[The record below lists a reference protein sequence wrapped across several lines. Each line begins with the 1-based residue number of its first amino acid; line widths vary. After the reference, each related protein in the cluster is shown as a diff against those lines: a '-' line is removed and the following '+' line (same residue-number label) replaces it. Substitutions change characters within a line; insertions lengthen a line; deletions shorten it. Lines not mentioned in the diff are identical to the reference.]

1 MYAAPP
7 FRPPPFSGAGTARV
21 LLLLAEGVRLPYMLV
36 TSCWVDLAFHAP
48 VQVQGGGRGAP
59 AGVARRVGCRGS
71 PLLPACRPAG
81 RARVARCA
89 AAVLHSPPR
98 PPPAWLLQLALVL
111 RALKD
116 NEAQCATPYFKTPEV
131 GGGWRC
137 LTYACCARHAPN
149 LGLQCRTCRRDVAAC
164 AAVPAGAAVQV
175 QLVLQRVAQQL
186 TSMLSTGLT
195 GAGIPGP
202 QVRPPPSSLRGWLTA
217 SACCAALGLVDDLA
231 SADSSRAPLFSLRRA
246 RPSPPLLW
254 TRARRAC
261 WWAAGRC

>member
-1 MYAAPP
+1 MHAVVAPGDAPAVVHLMRCQLSLAMRCRTSRHAACSPAPP
-7 FRPPPFSGAGTARV
+7 PPSPPPPSPPPSPPP
-21 LLLLAEGVRLPYMLV
+21 LP
-36 TSCWVDLAFHAP
+36 P
-48 VQVQGGGRGAP
+48 
-59 AGVARRVGCRGS
+59 S
-71 PLLPACRPAG
+71 PPSPPLPP
-81 RARVARCA
+81 
-89 AAVLHSPPR
+89 SPPR